1 MLPLRSEKIIDK
13 YNKDNTS
20 IYYDIV
26 QSFLYDTCLNLSK
39 SGKEALYNFVSDDE
53 LNLMLIGLRRF
64 TKMKPIN
71 VKETR
76 RSFPLMVMICL
87 VFYNILFC

>member
-1 MLPLRSEKIIDK
+1 MILEKIIDK

-76 RSFPLMVMICL
+76 RRIADKIISTNGYDMFS
-87 VFYNILFC
+87 IL